1 MLGRKIQIK
10 IKFKM
15 AENSQSPRTE
25 EDFEKRLETVH

>member
-15 AENSQSPRTE
+15 AENSQFPRTE
-25 EDFEKRLETVH
+25 EDFEKKLETVH